1 MAAATRIPPMSGAPT
16 IFIECPLLHLEFAT
30 DCGHIS
36 PVALDTSSA
45 FSGPIKMSHP
55 ASPPATAPSA
65 ASFALPAPNSHPRT
79 RFGAFMTAIG
89 AILLIGSEIWLA
101 AVAAVWA
108 LDGFLDL
115 AMVGDLI
122 LIALIAPLA
131 IWATWM
137 TARLAISAEMNPEN
151 AD

>member
-1 MAAATRIPPMSGAPT
+1 MAAGARICRMSGALT
-16 IFIECPLLHLEFAT
+16 IFIALRHGHLEFAT

-36 PVALDTSSA
+36 PVALNTSSA

-65 ASFALPAPNSHPRT
+65 ESFATPAPNFNQKS
-79 RFGAFMTAIG
+79 RFVAFMTAIG
-89 AILLIGSEIWLA
+89 AILLIGSEIWLT
-101 AVAAVWA
+101 AVATVWA

-137 TARLAISAEMNPEN
+137 TARLAISAELNPEN